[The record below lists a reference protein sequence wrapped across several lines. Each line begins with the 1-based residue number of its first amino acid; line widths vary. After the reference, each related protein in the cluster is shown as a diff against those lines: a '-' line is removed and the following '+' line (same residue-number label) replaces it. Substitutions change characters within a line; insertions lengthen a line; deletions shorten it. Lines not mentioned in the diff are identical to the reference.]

1 MGAHMSDNDDY
12 SLMQEV
18 FAALP
23 SAVVVLD
30 EHGTIVRANERAAQL
45 LDCPEL
51 IGQRWLEVMAQ
62 AFRPQNDDG
71 HEISTRT
78 GRRLQVSTTPLRS
91 GQLIHMTDL
100 TETRLLQD
108 KLAHMERLSSL
119 GRMAASLAHQIRT
132 PLSAAILY
140 AANLGNANLMPT
152 ARKRFQEKLMSRLEA
167 LEAQVSDILM
177 FARSNDMTVGEL
189 DAQSL
194 LSATENN
201 VAAVVSKSHVL
212 LETEAPHGAIAI
224 LGNSSALVGALSNL
238 VANAVEAGASH
249 IILRLEAD
257 ADKVSLAV
265 ANNGPQIPEELKAK
279 IFEPFFT
286 SKSSGTGLGL
296 AVVTAVTKVH
306 QGTLTLSS
314 WNEQFATVFT
324 ITIPRAPAASVP
336 PPAGLNTPPPAEF
349 SAAPTAELSAAPTEP
364 PSAELSAAQAT
375 SSSAAGRSDYQATG
389 LSAAPTAGLSA
400 PQGMPSS
407 LAGLTAS
414 GATGLAAPPAGG
426 TDYPATGL
434 SAVSAGLTPAQP
446 LGAEL
451 GGAAESPE
459 PNLAPS
465 EAVGGLSAPS
475 AWSVPGARTLPPTAA
490 DISAQAATDANSAT
504 SAAFAAYLKRQ
515 QEKNG
520 LAAYAA
526 ARSTVSGAMPS
537 AESGA
542 LPEALSAL
550 GATPASAAEVAP
562 DAAPSGLPVE
572 GAARAAERGAGLPSE
587 LKAAFS
593 QEEFESWL
601 AKVSGPKS

>member
-1 MGAHMSDNDDY
+1 MGANDDY

-18 FAALP
+18 FAVLP
-23 SAVVVLD
+23 SAVVVID
-30 EHGTIVRANERAAQL
+30 EQGVIVRANERAAQL

-51 IGQRWLEVMAQ
+51 EGKSWLEVMAQ

-71 HEISTRT
+71 NEISTRT
-78 GRRLQVSTTPLRS
+78 GRRLQVTTTKLRT

-100 TETRLLQD
+100 TQTRLLQD

-167 LEAQVSDILM
+167 LEAQVSDILL

-189 DAQSL
+189 DAATL
-194 LSATENN
+194 ISATENN
-201 VAAVVSKSHVL
+201 VAAVVNKSQVL

-238 VANAVEAGASH
+238 VANAVEAGATH
-249 IILRLEAD
+249 IILRLTAD
-257 ADKVSLAV
+257 EDQVSLAV
-265 ANNGPQIPEELKAK
+265 ANNGPIIPEELKTK

-286 SKSSGTGLGL
+286 SKSAGTGLGL

-314 WNEQFATVFT
+314 WNDTFATVFT
-324 ITIPRAPAASVP
+324 ITIPRAPAA
-336 PPAGLNTPPPAEF
+336 L
-349 SAAPTAELSAAPTEP
+349 APQPAAPTEP
-364 PSAELSAAQAT
+364 TVIDPSTAPIPTAAAPIGTPQTDPAGINPSAAQST
-375 SSSAAGRSDYQATG
+375 E
-389 LSAAPTAGLSA
+389 
-400 PQGMPSS
+400 
-407 LAGLTAS
+407 LTA
-414 GATGLAAPPAGG
+414 AQ
-426 TDYPATGL
+426 
-434 SAVSAGLTPAQP
+434 LTELTNAQP
-446 LGAEL
+446 VVP
-451 GGAAESPE
+451 AAAARSSVPTQE
-459 PNLAPS
+459 
-465 EAVGGLSAPS
+465 VGGETRAQ
-475 AWSVPGARTLPPTAA
+475 AWSVTSGRTLPPTAA

-504 SAAFAAYLKRQ
+504 SAAFTAYLKRQ

-526 ARSTVSGAMPS
+526 TRSTTTQPS
-537 AESGA
+537 APQA
-542 LPEALSAL
+542 VPEALSVLGATDTGLAL
-550 GATPASAAEVAP
+550 GAQAAEAP
-562 DAAPSGLPVE
+562 LGDGV
-572 GAARAAERGAGLPSE
+572 AAEPQGQERTAALPSD
-587 LKAAFS
+587 LKTAFS

-601 AKVSGPKS
+601 AKVSEPKG

>member
-1 MGAHMSDNDDY
+1 MGATDDY
-12 SLMQEV
+12 SLLQEV

-30 EHGTIVRANERAAQL
+30 EQGRIARANERAAQL

-51 IGQRWLEVMAQ
+51 EGKRWLEVMAQ

-71 HEISTRT
+71 NEISTRT
-78 GRRLQVSTTPLRS
+78 GRRLQVTTTTLRT

-100 TETRLLQD
+100 TQTRLLQD

-167 LEAQVSDILM
+167 LEAQVSDILL

-189 DAQSL
+189 DAQTL
-194 LSATENN
+194 IAATENN
-201 VAAVVSKSHVL
+201 VTAVISKHHVL
-212 LETEAPHGAIAI
+212 LESEAPHGAIAI

-238 VANAVEAGASH
+238 VANAVEAGATH
-249 IILRLEAD
+249 IILRLTAD
-257 ADKVSLAV
+257 EDQVSLAV
-265 ANNGPQIPEELKAK
+265 ANNGPIIPEELKTK

-286 SKSSGTGLGL
+286 SKSAGTGLGL

-314 WNEQFATVFT
+314 WNDTFATVFT
-324 ITIPRAPAASVP
+324 ITIPRAPAA
-336 PPAGLNTPPPAEF
+336 L
-349 SAAPTAELSAAPTEP
+349 APAPTEP
-364 PSAELSAAQAT
+364 ELTTAPAPVQASAQPTELTAAQLTELTQAQPVAPAMARSSVPQPEVGGESIAQAPWSAT
-375 SSSAAGRSDYQATG
+375 SG
-389 LSAAPTAGLSA
+389 
-400 PQGMPSS
+400 
-407 LAGLTAS
+407 
-414 GATGLAAPPAGG
+414 
-426 TDYPATGL
+426 
-434 SAVSAGLTPAQP
+434 
-446 LGAEL
+446 
-451 GGAAESPE
+451 
-459 PNLAPS
+459 
-465 EAVGGLSAPS
+465 
-475 AWSVPGARTLPPTAA
+475 RTLPPTAA

-504 SAAFAAYLKRQ
+504 SAAFTAYLKRQ

-526 ARSTVSGAMPS
+526 TRSATTPPS
-537 AESGA
+537 TPQAV
-542 LPEALSAL
+542 PEALSVL
-550 GATPASAAEVAP
+550 GATPDASMATSGAPATPDSGVTAESAGAERTGP
-562 DAAPSGLPVE
+562 ERP
-572 GAARAAERGAGLPSE
+572 AARPSD
-587 LKAAFS
+587 LKDAFS

-601 AKVSGPKS
+601 AKVSEPKG

>member
-1 MGAHMSDNDDY
+1 MGANDDY

-18 FAALP
+18 FAVLP
-23 SAVVVLD
+23 SAVVVID
-30 EHGTIVRANERAAQL
+30 EQGVIVRANERAAQL

-51 IGQRWLEVMAQ
+51 EGKSWLEVMAQ

-71 HEISTRT
+71 NEISTRT
-78 GRRLQVSTTPLRS
+78 GRRLQVTTTKLRT

-100 TETRLLQD
+100 TQTRLLQD

-167 LEAQVSDILM
+167 LEAQVSDILL

-189 DAQSL
+189 DATTL
-194 LSATENN
+194 ISATENN
-201 VAAVVSKSHVL
+201 VAAVVNKSQVL

-238 VANAVEAGASH
+238 VANAVEAGATH
-249 IILRLEAD
+249 IILRLTAD
-257 ADKVSLAV
+257 EDQVSLAV
-265 ANNGPQIPEELKAK
+265 ANNGPIIPEELKTK

-286 SKSSGTGLGL
+286 SKSAGTGLGL

-314 WNEQFATVFT
+314 WNDTFATVFT
-324 ITIPRAPAASVP
+324 ITIPRAPAA
-336 PPAGLNTPPPAEF
+336 L
-349 SAAPTAELSAAPTEP
+349 APQPAAPTEP
-364 PSAELSAAQAT
+364 TRIDPSTAPIPTAAAPIGTPQTDPAGINPSAAQST
-375 SSSAAGRSDYQATG
+375 E
-389 LSAAPTAGLSA
+389 
-400 PQGMPSS
+400 
-407 LAGLTAS
+407 LTA
-414 GATGLAAPPAGG
+414 AQLTELTNAQPVVPAAA
-426 TDYPATGL
+426 AR
-434 SAVSAGLTPAQP
+434 SSVPAQ
-446 LGAEL
+446 E
-451 GGAAESPE
+451 
-459 PNLAPS
+459 
-465 EAVGGLSAPS
+465 VGGETRAQ
-475 AWSVPGARTLPPTAA
+475 AWSVTSGRTLPPTAA

-504 SAAFAAYLKRQ
+504 SAAFTAYLKRQ

-526 ARSTVSGAMPS
+526 TRSTTTQPS
-537 AESGA
+537 APQA
-542 LPEALSAL
+542 VPEALSVLGATDTGLAL
-550 GATPASAAEVAP
+550 GAQAAE
-562 DAAPSGLPVE
+562 APSGDG
-572 GAARAAERGAGLPSE
+572 GAAEPQGQERTAALPSD
-587 LKAAFS
+587 LKTAFS

-601 AKVSGPKS
+601 AKVSEPKG

>member
-1 MGAHMSDNDDY
+1 MGANDDY

-18 FAALP
+18 FAVLP
-23 SAVVVLD
+23 SAVVVID
-30 EHGTIVRANERAAQL
+30 EQGGIVRANERAAQL

-51 IGQRWLEVMAQ
+51 EGKSWLEVMAQ

-71 HEISTRT
+71 NEISTRT
-78 GRRLQVSTTPLRS
+78 GRRLQVTTTKLRT

-100 TETRLLQD
+100 TQTRLLQD

-167 LEAQVSDILM
+167 LEAQVSDILL

-189 DAQSL
+189 DAATL
-194 LSATENN
+194 ISATENN
-201 VAAVVSKSHVL
+201 VAAVVNKSQVL

-238 VANAVEAGASH
+238 VANAVEAGATH
-249 IILRLEAD
+249 IILRLTAD
-257 ADKVSLAV
+257 EDQVSLAV
-265 ANNGPQIPEELKAK
+265 ANNGPIIPEELKTK

-286 SKSSGTGLGL
+286 SKSAGTGLGL

-314 WNEQFATVFT
+314 WNDTFATVFT
-324 ITIPRAPAASVP
+324 ITIPRAPAA
-336 PPAGLNTPPPAEF
+336 L
-349 SAAPTAELSAAPTEP
+349 APQPAAPTEP
-364 PSAELSAAQAT
+364 TVIDPSTAPIPTAAAPIGTPQTDPAGINPSAAQST
-375 SSSAAGRSDYQATG
+375 E
-389 LSAAPTAGLSA
+389 
-400 PQGMPSS
+400 
-407 LAGLTAS
+407 LTA
-414 GATGLAAPPAGG
+414 AQLTELTNAQPVVPAAA
-426 TDYPATGL
+426 AR
-434 SAVSAGLTPAQP
+434 SSVPAQ
-446 LGAEL
+446 E
-451 GGAAESPE
+451 
-459 PNLAPS
+459 
-465 EAVGGLSAPS
+465 VGGETRAQ
-475 AWSVPGARTLPPTAA
+475 AWSVTSGRTLPPTAA

-504 SAAFAAYLKRQ
+504 SAAFTAYLKRQ

-526 ARSTVSGAMPS
+526 TRSTTTQPS
-537 AESGA
+537 APQA
-542 LPEALSAL
+542 VPEALSVLGATDTGLAL
-550 GATPASAAEVAP
+550 GAQAAE
-562 DAAPSGLPVE
+562 APSGDGV
-572 GAARAAERGAGLPSE
+572 AAEPQGQERTAALPSD
-587 LKAAFS
+587 LKTAFS

-601 AKVSGPKS
+601 AKVSEPKG

>member
-1 MGAHMSDNDDY
+1 MGATDDY
-12 SLMQEV
+12 SLLQEV

-30 EHGTIVRANERAAQL
+30 EQGRIVRANERAAQL

-51 IGQRWLEVMAQ
+51 EGKRWLEVMAQ

-71 HEISTRT
+71 NEISTRT
-78 GRRLQVSTTPLRS
+78 GRRLQVTTTPLRT

-100 TETRLLQD
+100 TQTRLLQD

-167 LEAQVSDILM
+167 LEAQVSDILL

-189 DAQSL
+189 DAQTL
-194 LSATENN
+194 IAATENN
-201 VAAVVSKSHVL
+201 VTAVISKHHVL
-212 LETEAPHGAIAI
+212 LESEAPHGAIAI

-238 VANAVEAGASH
+238 VANAVEAGATH
-249 IILRLEAD
+249 IILRLTAD
-257 ADKVSLAV
+257 EDQVSLAV
-265 ANNGPQIPEELKAK
+265 ANNGPIIPEELKTK

-286 SKSSGTGLGL
+286 SKSAGTGLGL

-324 ITIPRAPAASVP
+324 ITIPRAPAALAP
-336 PPAGLNTPPPAEF
+336 
-349 SAAPTAELSAAPTEP
+349 APT
-364 PSAELSAAQAT
+364 Q
-375 SSSAAGRSDYQATG
+375 
-389 LSAAPTAGLSA
+389 PTA
-400 PQGMPSS
+400 
-407 LAGLTAS
+407 
-414 GATGLAAPPAGG
+414 
-426 TDYPATGL
+426 
-434 SAVSAGLTPAQP
+434 LTPAQTQASAQAQASAQP
-446 LGAEL
+446 TEL
-451 GGAAESPE
+451 TAAQLTELTQAQPVAPAAARAPE
-459 PNLAPS
+459 VGDETSAQAPW
-465 EAVGGLSAPS
+465 SATS
-475 AWSVPGARTLPPTAA
+475 GRTLPPTAA

-504 SAAFAAYLKRQ
+504 SAAFTAYLKRQ

-526 ARSTVSGAMPS
+526 TRSATTPPS
-537 AESGA
+537 TPQAV
-542 LPEALSAL
+542 PEALSVL
-550 GATPASAAEVAP
+550 GATPDASMATSGAPATSEVTAESAAPERTGP
-562 DAAPSGLPVE
+562 ERP
-572 GAARAAERGAGLPSE
+572 AARPSD
-587 LKAAFS
+587 LKDAFS

-601 AKVSGPKS
+601 AKVSEPKS

>member
-1 MGAHMSDNDDY
+1 MGATDDY
-12 SLMQEV
+12 SLLQEV

-30 EHGTIVRANERAAQL
+30 EQGRIVRANERAAQL

-51 IGQRWLEVMAQ
+51 EGKRWLEVMAQ

-71 HEISTRT
+71 NEISTRT
-78 GRRLQVSTTPLRS
+78 GRRLQVTTTKLRT

-100 TETRLLQD
+100 TQTRLLQD

-167 LEAQVSDILM
+167 LEAQVSDILL

-189 DAQSL
+189 DAQTL
-194 LSATENN
+194 IAATENN
-201 VAAVVSKSHVL
+201 VTAVISKHHVL
-212 LETEAPHGAIAI
+212 LESEAPHGAIAI

-238 VANAVEAGASH
+238 VANAVEAGATH
-249 IILRLEAD
+249 IILRLTAD
-257 ADKVSLAV
+257 EDQVSLAV
-265 ANNGPQIPEELKAK
+265 ANNGPIIPEELKTK

-286 SKSSGTGLGL
+286 SKSAGTGLGL

-306 QGTLTLSS
+306 QGTLTLSA

-324 ITIPRAPAASVP
+324 ITIPRAPAA
-336 PPAGLNTPPPAEF
+336 L
-349 SAAPTAELSAAPTEP
+349 APAPTEP
-364 PSAELSAAQAT
+364 
-375 SSSAAGRSDYQATG
+375 
-389 LSAAPTAGLSA
+389 TA
-400 PQGMPSS
+400 
-407 LAGLTAS
+407 
-414 GATGLAAPPAGG
+414 
-426 TDYPATGL
+426 
-434 SAVSAGLTPAQP
+434 LTPAQTQASAQAQASAQP
-446 LGAEL
+446 TEL
-451 GGAAESPE
+451 TAAQLTELTQAQPVAPAAARAPE
-459 PNLAPS
+459 VGDETSAQAPW
-465 EAVGGLSAPS
+465 SATS
-475 AWSVPGARTLPPTAA
+475 GRTLPPTAA

-504 SAAFAAYLKRQ
+504 SAAFTAYLKRQ

-526 ARSTVSGAMPS
+526 TRSATTPPS
-537 AESGA
+537 TPQAV
-542 LPEALSAL
+542 PEALSVL
-550 GATPASAAEVAP
+550 GATPDASMATSGAPATSEVTAESAAPERTGP
-562 DAAPSGLPVE
+562 ERP
-572 GAARAAERGAGLPSE
+572 AARPSD
-587 LKAAFS
+587 LKDAFS

-601 AKVSGPKS
+601 AKVSEPKS

>member
-1 MGAHMSDNDDY
+1 MGATDDY
-12 SLMQEV
+12 SLLQEV

-30 EHGTIVRANERAAQL
+30 EQGRIVRANERAAQL

-51 IGQRWLEVMAQ
+51 EGKRWLEVMAQ

-71 HEISTRT
+71 NEISTRT
-78 GRRLQVSTTPLRS
+78 GRRLQVTTTPLRT

-100 TETRLLQD
+100 TQTRLLQD

-167 LEAQVSDILM
+167 LEAQVSDILL

-189 DAQSL
+189 DAQTL
-194 LSATENN
+194 LTATENN
-201 VAAVVSKSHVL
+201 VTAVISKHHVL
-212 LETEAPHGAIAI
+212 LESEAPHGAIAI

-238 VANAVEAGASH
+238 VANAVEAGATH
-249 IILRLEAD
+249 IILRLTAD
-257 ADKVSLAV
+257 EDQVSLAV
-265 ANNGPQIPEELKAK
+265 ANNGPIIPEELKTK

-286 SKSSGTGLGL
+286 SKSAGTGLGL

-324 ITIPRAPAASVP
+324 ITIPRAPAALAP
-336 PPAGLNTPPPAEF
+336 
-349 SAAPTAELSAAPTEP
+349 APT
-364 PSAELSAAQAT
+364 Q
-375 SSSAAGRSDYQATG
+375 
-389 LSAAPTAGLSA
+389 PTA
-400 PQGMPSS
+400 
-407 LAGLTAS
+407 
-414 GATGLAAPPAGG
+414 
-426 TDYPATGL
+426 
-434 SAVSAGLTPAQP
+434 LTPAQTQASAQAQASAQP
-446 LGAEL
+446 TEL
-451 GGAAESPE
+451 TAAQLTELTNAQPVAPAMARSSVPQPE
-459 PNLAPS
+459 
-465 EAVGGLSAPS
+465 VGGESSTQAPWSATS
-475 AWSVPGARTLPPTAA
+475 GRTLPPTAA

-504 SAAFAAYLKRQ
+504 SAAFTAYLKRQ

-526 ARSTVSGAMPS
+526 TRSATTPPS
-537 AESGA
+537 TPQAV
-542 LPEALSAL
+542 PEALSVL
-550 GATPASAAEVAP
+550 GATPDASMATSGAPATSEVTAESAAPERTGP
-562 DAAPSGLPVE
+562 ERP
-572 GAARAAERGAGLPSE
+572 AARPSD
-587 LKAAFS
+587 LKDAFS

-601 AKVSGPKS
+601 AKVSEPKS

>member
-1 MGAHMSDNDDY
+1 MGATDDY
-12 SLMQEV
+12 SLLQEV

-30 EHGTIVRANERAAQL
+30 EQGRIVRANERAAQL

-51 IGQRWLEVMAQ
+51 EGKRWLEVMAQ

-71 HEISTRT
+71 NEISTRT
-78 GRRLQVSTTPLRS
+78 GRRLQVTTTPLRA

-100 TETRLLQD
+100 TQTRLLQD

-167 LEAQVSDILM
+167 LEAQVSDILL

-189 DAQSL
+189 DAQTL
-194 LSATENN
+194 LTATENN
-201 VAAVVSKSHVL
+201 VSAVVSKNHVL
-212 LETEAPHGAIAI
+212 LESEAPHGAIAI

-238 VANAVEAGASH
+238 VANAVEAGATH
-249 IILRLEAD
+249 IILRLTAD
-257 ADKVSLAV
+257 EDQVSLAV
-265 ANNGPQIPEELKAK
+265 ANNGPIIPEELKTK

-286 SKSSGTGLGL
+286 SKSAGTGLGL

-314 WNEQFATVFT
+314 WNDTFATVFT
-324 ITIPRAPAASVP
+324 ITIPRAPAA
-336 PPAGLNTPPPAEF
+336 L
-349 SAAPTAELSAAPTEP
+349 APAPTEP
-364 PSAELSAAQAT
+364 
-375 SSSAAGRSDYQATG
+375 
-389 LSAAPTAGLSA
+389 TA
-400 PQGMPSS
+400 
-407 LAGLTAS
+407 
-414 GATGLAAPPAGG
+414 
-426 TDYPATGL
+426 
-434 SAVSAGLTPAQP
+434 LTPAPAQAQASAQP
-446 LGAEL
+446 TEL
-451 GGAAESPE
+451 TAAQLTELTQAQPVAPAMARSSVPQPE
-459 PNLAPS
+459 
-465 EAVGGLSAPS
+465 VGGESSTQAPWSATN
-475 AWSVPGARTLPPTAA
+475 GRTLPPTAA

-504 SAAFAAYLKRQ
+504 SAAFTAYLKRQ

-526 ARSTVSGAMPS
+526 TRSTTTQPS
-537 AESGA
+537 APQA
-542 LPEALSAL
+542 VPEALSVL
-550 GATPASAAEVAP
+550 GATPDTGLALGAQAAE
-562 DAAPSGLPVE
+562 APSGGGV
-572 GAARAAERGAGLPSE
+572 AAEPQGQERTAALPSD
-587 LKAAFS
+587 LKTAFS

-601 AKVSGPKS
+601 AKVSEPKS

>member
-1 MGAHMSDNDDY
+1 MGATDDY
-12 SLMQEV
+12 SLLQEV

-30 EHGTIVRANERAAQL
+30 EQGRIVRANERAAQL

-51 IGQRWLEVMAQ
+51 EGKRWLEVMAQ

-71 HEISTRT
+71 NEISTRT
-78 GRRLQVSTTPLRS
+78 GRRLQVTTTPLRT

-100 TETRLLQD
+100 TQTRLLQD

-167 LEAQVSDILM
+167 LEAQVSDILL

-189 DAQSL
+189 DAQTL
-194 LSATENN
+194 IAATENN
-201 VAAVVSKSHVL
+201 VTAVISKHHVL
-212 LETEAPHGAIAI
+212 LESEAPHGAIAI

-238 VANAVEAGASH
+238 VANAVEAGATH
-249 IILRLEAD
+249 IILRLTAD
-257 ADKVSLAV
+257 EDQVSLAV
-265 ANNGPQIPEELKAK
+265 ANNGPIIPEELKTK

-286 SKSSGTGLGL
+286 SKSAGTGLGL

-314 WNEQFATVFT
+314 WNDTFATVFT
-324 ITIPRAPAASVP
+324 ITIPRAPAA
-336 PPAGLNTPPPAEF
+336 L
-349 SAAPTAELSAAPTEP
+349 APAPTEP
-364 PSAELSAAQAT
+364 
-375 SSSAAGRSDYQATG
+375 
-389 LSAAPTAGLSA
+389 TA
-400 PQGMPSS
+400 
-407 LAGLTAS
+407 
-414 GATGLAAPPAGG
+414 
-426 TDYPATGL
+426 
-434 SAVSAGLTPAQP
+434 LTPAPAQAQASVQP
-446 LGAEL
+446 TEL
-451 GGAAESPE
+451 TAAQLTELTNAQPVAPAAARAPE
-459 PNLAPS
+459 VGDETSTQAPW
-465 EAVGGLSAPS
+465 SATS
-475 AWSVPGARTLPPTAA
+475 GRTLPPTAA

-504 SAAFAAYLKRQ
+504 SAAFTAYLKRQ

-526 ARSTVSGAMPS
+526 TRSATTPPS
-537 AESGA
+537 TPQAV
-542 LPEALSAL
+542 PEALSVL
-550 GATPASAAEVAP
+550 GATPDASMATSGAPATSEVTAESAAPERTGP
-562 DAAPSGLPVE
+562 ERP
-572 GAARAAERGAGLPSE
+572 AARPSD
-587 LKAAFS
+587 LKDAFS

-601 AKVSGPKS
+601 AKVSEPKS

>member
-1 MGAHMSDNDDY
+1 MGATDDY
-12 SLMQEV
+12 SLLQEV

-30 EHGTIVRANERAAQL
+30 EQGRIVRANERAAQL

-51 IGQRWLEVMAQ
+51 EGKRWLEVMAQ

-71 HEISTRT
+71 NEISTRT
-78 GRRLQVSTTPLRS
+78 GRRLQVTTTPLRA

-100 TETRLLQD
+100 TQTRLLQD

-167 LEAQVSDILM
+167 LEAQVSDILL

-189 DAQSL
+189 DAQTL
-194 LSATENN
+194 IAATENN
-201 VAAVVSKSHVL
+201 VTAVISKHHVL
-212 LETEAPHGAIAI
+212 LESEAPHGAIAI

-238 VANAVEAGASH
+238 VANAVEAGATH
-249 IILRLEAD
+249 IILRLTAD
-257 ADKVSLAV
+257 EDQVAIAV
-265 ANNGPQIPEELKAK
+265 ANNGPIIPEELKTK

-286 SKSSGTGLGL
+286 SKSAGTGLGL

-324 ITIPRAPAASVP
+324 ITIPRAPAALCP
-336 PPAGLNTPPPAEF
+336 
-349 SAAPTAELSAAPTEP
+349 APT
-364 PSAELSAAQAT
+364 Q
-375 SSSAAGRSDYQATG
+375 
-389 LSAAPTAGLSA
+389 PTA
-400 PQGMPSS
+400 
-407 LAGLTAS
+407 
-414 GATGLAAPPAGG
+414 
-426 TDYPATGL
+426 
-434 SAVSAGLTPAQP
+434 LTPAPAQAQASEQAQASAQSTELTAAQLTELTNAQP
-446 LGAEL
+446 VAPAVARAPQVGNESSAQTTW
-451 GGAAESPE
+451 AATSGR
-459 PNLAPS
+459 N
-465 EAVGGLSAPS
+465 
-475 AWSVPGARTLPPTAA
+475 LPPTAA

-504 SAAFAAYLKRQ
+504 SAAFTAYLKRQ

-526 ARSTVSGAMPS
+526 TRSATTPPS
-537 AESGA
+537 TPQAV
-542 LPEALSAL
+542 PEALSVL
-550 GATPASAAEVAP
+550 GATPDASM
-562 DAAPSGLPVE
+562 AAPGTPATPDRGVTAESTRAE
-572 GAARAAERGAGLPSE
+572 RTAARPSD
-587 LKAAFS
+587 LKDAFS

-601 AKVSGPKS
+601 AKVSEPKG

>member
-1 MGAHMSDNDDY
+1 MGATDDY
-12 SLMQEV
+12 SLLQEV

-30 EHGTIVRANERAAQL
+30 EQGRIVRANERAAQL

-51 IGQRWLEVMAQ
+51 EGKRWLEVMAQ

-71 HEISTRT
+71 NEISTRT
-78 GRRLQVSTTPLRS
+78 GRRLQVTTTKLRT

-100 TETRLLQD
+100 TQTRLLQD

-167 LEAQVSDILM
+167 LEAQVSDILL

-189 DAQSL
+189 DAQTL
-194 LSATENN
+194 IAATENN
-201 VAAVVSKSHVL
+201 VTAVISKHHVL
-212 LETEAPHGAIAI
+212 LESEAPHGAIAI

-238 VANAVEAGASH
+238 VANAVEAGATH
-249 IILRLEAD
+249 IILRLTAD
-257 ADKVSLAV
+257 EDQVSLAV
-265 ANNGPQIPEELKAK
+265 ANNGPIIPEELKTK

-286 SKSSGTGLGL
+286 SKSAGTGLGL

-314 WNEQFATVFT
+314 WNDTFATVFT
-324 ITIPRAPAASVP
+324 ITIPRAPAALAP
-336 PPAGLNTPPPAEF
+336 
-349 SAAPTAELSAAPTEP
+349 APTQPTALTPAPAQTQASAQPTELT
-364 PSAELSAAQAT
+364 AAQLTELTNAQPVAPAAARAPEVGDESSAQAT
-375 SSSAAGRSDYQATG
+375 WSAT
-389 LSAAPTAGLSA
+389 
-400 PQGMPSS
+400 
-407 LAGLTAS
+407 S
-414 GATGLAAPPAGG
+414 G
-426 TDYPATGL
+426 
-434 SAVSAGLTPAQP
+434 
-446 LGAEL
+446 
-451 GGAAESPE
+451 
-459 PNLAPS
+459 
-465 EAVGGLSAPS
+465 
-475 AWSVPGARTLPPTAA
+475 RTLPPTAA

-504 SAAFAAYLKRQ
+504 SAAFTAYLKRQ

-526 ARSTVSGAMPS
+526 TRSATTPPS
-537 AESGA
+537 TPQAV
-542 LPEALSAL
+542 PEALSVL
-550 GATPASAAEVAP
+550 GATPDASMATSGAPATSEVTAESAAPERTGP
-562 DAAPSGLPVE
+562 ERP
-572 GAARAAERGAGLPSE
+572 AARPSD
-587 LKAAFS
+587 LKDAFS

-601 AKVSGPKS
+601 AKVSEPKS

>member
-1 MGAHMSDNDDY
+1 MGATDDY
-12 SLMQEV
+12 SLLQEV

-30 EHGTIVRANERAAQL
+30 EQGRIVRANERAAQL

-51 IGQRWLEVMAQ
+51 EGKRWLEVMAQ

-71 HEISTRT
+71 NEISTRT
-78 GRRLQVSTTPLRS
+78 GRRLQVTTTPLRT

-100 TETRLLQD
+100 TQTRLLQD

-167 LEAQVSDILM
+167 LEAQVSDILL

-189 DAQSL
+189 DAQTL
-194 LSATENN
+194 IAATENN
-201 VAAVVSKSHVL
+201 VTAVISKHHVL
-212 LETEAPHGAIAI
+212 LESEAPHGAIAI

-238 VANAVEAGASH
+238 VANAVEAGATH
-249 IILRLEAD
+249 IILRLTAD
-257 ADKVSLAV
+257 EDQVSLAV
-265 ANNGPQIPEELKAK
+265 ANNGPIIPEELKTK

-286 SKSSGTGLGL
+286 SKSAGTGLGL

-314 WNEQFATVFT
+314 WNDTFATVFT
-324 ITIPRAPAASVP
+324 ITIPRAPAALAP
-336 PPAGLNTPPPAEF
+336 
-349 SAAPTAELSAAPTEP
+349 APTQPTALTPAPAQTQASAQPTELT
-364 PSAELSAAQAT
+364 AAQLTELTNAQPVAPAAARAPEVGDESSAQAT
-375 SSSAAGRSDYQATG
+375 WSAT
-389 LSAAPTAGLSA
+389 
-400 PQGMPSS
+400 
-407 LAGLTAS
+407 S
-414 GATGLAAPPAGG
+414 G
-426 TDYPATGL
+426 
-434 SAVSAGLTPAQP
+434 
-446 LGAEL
+446 
-451 GGAAESPE
+451 
-459 PNLAPS
+459 
-465 EAVGGLSAPS
+465 
-475 AWSVPGARTLPPTAA
+475 RTLPPTAA

-504 SAAFAAYLKRQ
+504 SAAFTAYLKRQ

-526 ARSTVSGAMPS
+526 TRSATTPPS
-537 AESGA
+537 TPQAV
-542 LPEALSAL
+542 PEALSVL
-550 GATPASAAEVAP
+550 GATPDASMATSGAPATSEVTAESAAPERTGP
-562 DAAPSGLPVE
+562 ERP
-572 GAARAAERGAGLPSE
+572 AARPSD
-587 LKAAFS
+587 LKDAFS

-601 AKVSGPKS
+601 AKVSEPKS

>member
-1 MGAHMSDNDDY
+1 MGATDDY
-12 SLMQEV
+12 SLLQEV

-30 EHGTIVRANERAAQL
+30 EQGRIVRANERAAQL

-51 IGQRWLEVMAQ
+51 EGKRWLEVMAQ

-71 HEISTRT
+71 NEISTRT
-78 GRRLQVSTTPLRS
+78 GRRLQVTTTKLRT

-100 TETRLLQD
+100 TQTRLLQD

-167 LEAQVSDILM
+167 LEAQVSDILL

-189 DAQSL
+189 DAQTL
-194 LSATENN
+194 LTATENN
-201 VAAVVSKSHVL
+201 VTAVISKHHVL
-212 LETEAPHGAIAI
+212 LESEAPHGAIAI

-238 VANAVEAGASH
+238 VANAVEAGATH
-249 IILRLEAD
+249 IILRLTAD
-257 ADKVSLAV
+257 EDQVSLAV
-265 ANNGPQIPEELKAK
+265 ANNGPIIPEELKTK

-306 QGTLTLSS
+306 QGTLTLSA

-324 ITIPRAPAASVP
+324 ITIPRAPAA
-336 PPAGLNTPPPAEF
+336 L
-349 SAAPTAELSAAPTEP
+349 APAPTEP
-364 PSAELSAAQAT
+364 
-375 SSSAAGRSDYQATG
+375 
-389 LSAAPTAGLSA
+389 TA
-400 PQGMPSS
+400 
-407 LAGLTAS
+407 
-414 GATGLAAPPAGG
+414 
-426 TDYPATGL
+426 
-434 SAVSAGLTPAQP
+434 LTPAQTQASAQAQASAQP
-446 LGAEL
+446 TEL
-451 GGAAESPE
+451 TAAQLTELTQAQSV
-459 PNLAPS
+459 AP
-465 EAVGGLSAPS
+465 AAARAPKVGDETSAQAPWS
-475 AWSVPGARTLPPTAA
+475 ATSGRTLPPTAA

-504 SAAFAAYLKRQ
+504 SAAFTAYLKRQ

-526 ARSTVSGAMPS
+526 TRSATTPPS
-537 AESGA
+537 TPQAV
-542 LPEALSAL
+542 PEALSVL
-550 GATPASAAEVAP
+550 GATPDASMATSGAPATSEVTAESAAPERTGP
-562 DAAPSGLPVE
+562 ERP
-572 GAARAAERGAGLPSE
+572 AARPSD
-587 LKAAFS
+587 LKDAFS

-601 AKVSGPKS
+601 AKVSEPKS

>member
-1 MGAHMSDNDDY
+1 MGANDDY

-18 FAALP
+18 FAVLP
-23 SAVVVLD
+23 SAVVVID
-30 EHGTIVRANERAAQL
+30 EQGGIVRANERAAQL

-51 IGQRWLEVMAQ
+51 EGKSWLEVMAQ

-71 HEISTRT
+71 NEISTRT
-78 GRRLQVSTTPLRS
+78 GRRLQVTTTKLRT

-100 TETRLLQD
+100 TQTRLLQD

-167 LEAQVSDILM
+167 LEAQVSDILL

-189 DAQSL
+189 DATTL
-194 LSATENN
+194 ISATENN
-201 VAAVVSKSHVL
+201 VAAVVNKSQVL

-238 VANAVEAGASH
+238 VANAVEAGATH
-249 IILRLEAD
+249 IILRLTAD
-257 ADKVSLAV
+257 EDQVSLAV
-265 ANNGPQIPEELKAK
+265 ANNGPIIPEELKTK

-286 SKSSGTGLGL
+286 SKSAGTGLGL

-314 WNEQFATVFT
+314 WNDTFATVFT
-324 ITIPRAPAASVP
+324 ITIPRAPAA
-336 PPAGLNTPPPAEF
+336 L
-349 SAAPTAELSAAPTEP
+349 APQPAAPTEP
-364 PSAELSAAQAT
+364 TGIDPSTAPIPTAAAPIGTPQTDPAGINPSAAQST
-375 SSSAAGRSDYQATG
+375 E
-389 LSAAPTAGLSA
+389 
-400 PQGMPSS
+400 
-407 LAGLTAS
+407 LTA
-414 GATGLAAPPAGG
+414 AQLTELTNAQPVVPAAA
-426 TDYPATGL
+426 AR
-434 SAVSAGLTPAQP
+434 SSVPAQ
-446 LGAEL
+446 E
-451 GGAAESPE
+451 
-459 PNLAPS
+459 
-465 EAVGGLSAPS
+465 VGGETRAQ
-475 AWSVPGARTLPPTAA
+475 AWSVTSGRTLPPTAA

-504 SAAFAAYLKRQ
+504 SAAFTAYLKRQ

-526 ARSTVSGAMPS
+526 TRSTTTQPS
-537 AESGA
+537 APQA
-542 LPEALSAL
+542 VPEALSVLGATDTGLAL
-550 GATPASAAEVAP
+550 GAQAAE
-562 DAAPSGLPVE
+562 APSGDG
-572 GAARAAERGAGLPSE
+572 GAAEPQGQERTAALPSD
-587 LKAAFS
+587 LKTAFS

-601 AKVSGPKS
+601 AKVSEPKG